1 MESSKKYD
9 LIFSHAVIDHVYDI
23 DSFLSRIV
31 TSCKKYAYISAYRG
45 YFPDL
50 EDHKMHYDNSRGT
63 YRSNLSA
70 KKIKEV
76 LVTNELSQDEF
87 SIKGQKGGILLD
99 QPYSKGLTGI
109 STIIK
114 IERKSNSKK

>member
-1 MESSKKYD
+1 MRFGGGNATCSTSVWVSS
-9 LIFSHAVIDHVYDI
+9 LPSEN
-23 DSFLSRIV
+23 DS
-31 TSCKKYAYISAYRG
+31 TG
-45 YFPDL
+45 
-50 EDHKMHYDNSRGT
+50 GT
-63 YRSNLSA
+63 YRSDLSA

-76 LVTNELSQDEF
+76 LVTNGLSQDEF
-87 SIKGQKGGILLD
+87 SIKGQKDGILLD